1 VAVGMPVRRVNEVL
15 GIGRNFEKVA
25 WMSNS
30 RIRERSMKKKLVV
43 LTAVAVV
50 LAVVGYFVLQFER
63 AIL

>member
-1 VAVGMPVRRVNEVL
+1 
-15 GIGRNFEKVA
+15 
-25 WMSNS
+25 MSNS